1 MDQDLNNTLRHSF
14 PPCPE
19 QNFPSSLLS
28 TAKPA
33 DQLLQLPNSNEVFS
47 GSRSER
53 NHRSKSS
60 SSLKHSKSK
69 RKSELKDNEELLFV
83 NDQLKFFKPS
93 SSAAWKLLEFHFGPK
108 ITQEE
113 LLSLA
118 MVVSTYTGISLYREY
133 KRRKGML
140 IKWFDDN
147 LTQIWPFILQHIV
160 VTGRDNQVIGP
171 QNRQNLAIAQ
181 NNQ

>member
-1 MDQDLNNTLRHSF
+1 MDQDQNNTLRHSF

-19 QNFPSSLLS
+19 QNLPSSFIS
-28 TAKPA
+28 TANPP
-33 DQLLQLPNSNEVFS
+33 DQLMQLPNPNERFS
-47 GSRSER
+47 GSQSKR

-60 SSLKHSKSK
+60 TSLKHSNSK
-69 RKSELKDNEELLFV
+69 RKPQLKDNEELLFV

-93 SSAAWKLLEFHFGPK
+93 SSAAWKLLESHFGPK
-108 ITQEE
+108 INQEE

-171 QNRQNLAIAQ
+171 QNLTIAQ